1 MAGFE
6 EFFTDH
12 YDEVVRTLSLAV
24 GDRHRAE
31 DAAQEAFSLAYRKW
45 PQVAGLDRPVGWV
58 LVVGMNRLRRWFTRI
73 DKRDLEHRRRTL
85 ALAPGGSTEAAR
97 DPAVGVVA
105 SASSRAALDELP
117 PRQRATVVLR
127 VLCDLSTR
135 EVAQALGCSTG
146 TVKAALH
153 QGLANLRVE
162 LADDESNHER
172 DHENNH
178 RSDHEEEGE
187 VNRDAAR

>member
-73 DKRDLEHRRRTL
+73 DKRDLEHRNRAL
-85 ALAPGGSTEAAR
+85 ALARDGSPDRAQ

-105 SASSRAALDELP
+105 SASIRAALDGLP

-127 VLCDLSTR
+127 VLCDLSTND
-135 EVAQALGCSTG
+135 VARALGCSPG

-153 QGLANLRVE
+153 QGLAHLRVE
-162 LADDESNHER
+162 LADEDEEA
-172 DHENNH
+172 E
-178 RSDHEEEGE
+178 E